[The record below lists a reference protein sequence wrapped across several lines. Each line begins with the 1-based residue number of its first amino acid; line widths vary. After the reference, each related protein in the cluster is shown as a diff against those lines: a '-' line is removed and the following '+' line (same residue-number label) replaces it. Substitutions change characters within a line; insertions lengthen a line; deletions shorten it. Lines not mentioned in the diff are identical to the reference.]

1 MTTTR
6 HKVAKLAD
14 LKQGEGK
21 LVYAGV
27 KKLALFLYK
36 DQVHCI
42 QNSCPHAGGFLA
54 VGEVKGCLVHC
65 PRHDWGFNFV
75 TGECKSNPRYDV
87 QRYAVAIEDGEIFVD
102 VPDDDGW

>member
-27 KKLALFLYK
+27 KKLALFLNGA
-36 DQVHCI
+36 QVHCI

-54 VGEVKGCLVHC
+54 VGEVKGCVAH
-65 PRHDWGFNFV
+65 RHGLTLWATSMAATACSSWYWYSSVFLL
-75 TGECKSNPRYDV
+75 TGTMFWHTR
-87 QRYAVAIEDGEIFVD
+87 
-102 VPDDDGW
+102 